1 MGTMGV
7 RVRAPGRESAHSIG
21 CGGRTVITEREGA
34 NRAMSAMSTAPAPVE
49 LERPDAAED
58 VRADRPWLAIV
69 WNDPINL
76 MSYVTYVFQA
86 VFGYPKTKAEKLML
100 DVHHK
105 GRAVV
110 ANGTRE
116 EMERD
121 VEILHSYGLWATVK
135 RDD

>member
-1 MGTMGV
+1 
-7 RVRAPGRESAHSIG
+7 
-21 CGGRTVITEREGA
+21 
-34 NRAMSAMSTAPAPVE
+34 MSSAPAPVE
-49 LERPDAAED
+49 LERPDIAEE
-58 VRADRPWLAIV
+58 VGSDRPWLAIV

-76 MSYVTYVFQA
+76 MSYVTFVFQT
-86 VFGYPKTKAEKLML
+86 VFGYPKAKAEKLMK

-110 ANGTRE
+110 ASGTRE
-116 EMERD
+116 EMEWD